1 MTVKGGLIAL
11 SLRTYQYNSKYF
23 NSLIMIIRGGMVNAL
38 HNF

>member
-1 MTVKGGLIAL
+1 MTVKGDLIAL

-23 NSLIMIIRGGMVNAL
+23 NSLIRIIRGGMVNAL